1 MVRLTESE
9 TQELQRQFPVSI
21 EASVDGKTLV
31 IRSELQNHSALRAH
45 VFNVLWDFA
54 PNGSVIAAPVA
65 AYVCL
70 DGEELRLGHMPY
82 PSPNHPV
89 LVRIVPHLTP
99 LASGRA
105 LREDMRFS
113 LPIDEYS
120 PYQRAEP
127 TTQKETA
134 RASRVLVV
142 YGVIVGAPDDAF
154 VKSAV
159 TGGFQ
164 LIDGRLSE
172 RIFEVRSDPV
182 SIDVAVNRRKG
193 YFERF

>member
-1 MVRLTESE
+1 MVRLTERE
-9 TQELQRQFPVSI
+9 TQELQQQFPVSI
-21 EASVDGKTLV
+21 DVSVDGKTLV
-31 IRSELQNHSALRAH
+31 VRSELQNHSALRAH

-54 PNGSVIAAPVA
+54 PNGSTIAAPAA

-99 LASGRA
+99 LAAGRA
-105 LREDMRFS
+105 LREDMRFDV
-113 LPIDEYS
+113 PIEEYS

-127 TTQKETA
+127 TTQTESA
-134 RASRVLVV
+134 RASRILLI
-142 YGVIVGAPDDAF
+142 YGVIVAAPDDAF

-172 RIFEVRSDPV
+172 RIFEVRSEPV
-182 SIDVAVNRRKG
+182 SIDVAVNCRTG

>member
-1 MVRLTESE
+1 MVGLTESE

-21 EASVDGKTLV
+21 EVSIDGKTLV
-31 IRSELQNHSALRAH
+31 VRSELQNQSASRAH

-54 PNGSVIAAPVA
+54 PNGSTVAAPVA
-65 AYVCL
+65 AYACL

-82 PSPNHPV
+82 PSPKHPV

-113 LPIDEYS
+113 LPIEEYS

-127 TTQKETA
+127 TTQKESA
-134 RASRVLVV
+134 RASRVTLI

-154 VKSAV
+154 VKSTV
-159 TGGFQ
+159 TGGLH
-164 LIDGRLSE
+164 LIDGRQTE
-172 RIFEVRSDPV
+172 RIFEVRSNPV
-182 SIDVAVNRRKG
+182 PIDVEVHRRKG

>member
-9 TQELQRQFPVSI
+9 TQELQQQFPVSI
-21 EASVDGKTLV
+21 EVSIDGKVLV
-31 IRSELQNHSALRAH
+31 VRSELQNHSASRAH
-45 VFNVLWDFA
+45 VFNILWDFA
-54 PNGSVIAAPVA
+54 PNGSTIAAPVA

-70 DGEELRLGHMPY
+70 EGGELRLGHMPY

-99 LASGRA
+99 LSAGRA

-113 LPIDEYS
+113 LPIEEYS

-127 TTQKETA
+127 TTQKENA
-134 RASRVLVV
+134 RASRVVLI

-154 VKSAV
+154 VKSTA
-159 TGGFQ
+159 TGGLQ
-164 LIDGRLSE
+164 LIDGRYSE
-172 RIFEVRSDPV
+172 RIFEVRSNPV
-182 SIDVAVNRRKG
+182 PINVAVNRRKG
-193 YFERF
+193 YYERF